1 MMGDQDMKYKISK
14 EFFPLYYFSAPPLPP
29 RFAGFL
35 GSVMKPQPW
44 IFLDNAVRVRTVKI
58 STFDSKSIKLYIMSP
73 RKKEQPTP
81 CIVYFHGGGF
91 TYGAAWHH
99 YSMCKRYAIAT
110 GSTVIIADYRLS
122 PRYPFPTPAEDCYS
136 AYEWTQNSS
145 AVLGIDKMRIAV
157 AGDSAGGALCAAVSQ
172 MARDRG
178 ISIPL
183 FQMLI
188 YPVTD
193 RRMITESMRSFTD
206 TPMWNA
212 KMNAKMW
219 TSYLKDTIPDNIGYA
234 SPLEAENT
242 ASLPDTY
249 IETAEFD
256 CLRDEGRL
264 YAEKLSESGV
274 RVTLD
279 QTKGTF
285 HAYDVMSGAK
295 TTKTSVQKRIEYIKA
310 KFSE

>member
-1 MMGDQDMKYKISK
+1 MKYEISK
-14 EFFPLYYFSAPPLPP
+14 EFFPLYYFSAPPIPP
-29 RFAGFL
+29 RLACFF
-35 GSVMKPQPW
+35 GSMMKPQPW
-44 IFLDNAVRVRTVKI
+44 IYLDNSIRVRAECI
-58 STFDSKSIKLYIMSP
+58 STYDNKKIKLYIMSP
-73 RKKEQPTP
+73 KNKEQTTP

-99 YSMCKRYAIAT
+99 YSMCKKYAININ
-110 GSTVIIADYRLS
+110 STVIVVDYRLS
-122 PRYPFPTPAEDCYS
+122 PKHPFPTPAEDCYS
-136 AYEWTQNSS
+136 AYEWAQNSS
-145 AVLGIDKMRIAV
+145 EALGIDKTRIAV

-193 RRMITESMRSFTD
+193 RRMITESMQSFTD

-219 TSYLKDTIPDNIGYA
+219 TSYLKNGISDNVGYA

-264 YAEKLSESGV
+264 YGEKLSDSGV
-274 RVTLD
+274 RVTLY
-279 QTKGTF
+279 QTQGMF
-285 HAYDVMSGAK
+285 HAYDVMSRAK
-295 TTKTSVQKRIEYIKA
+295 TTKTAVAKRIEYIES
-310 KFSE
+310 KFSK